1 MSQTSN
7 LYEVVVTT
15 DIIRGSHN
23 HGDSSSHKFDDR
35 SDMIG
40 FVQELFKGKKP
51 FFVSG
56 MAVHESPQ
64 ITTTA
69 CVYVNHRIV
78 DASSFI
84 S

>member
-1 MSQTSN
+1 MSQGRN

-15 DIIRGSHN
+15 DIIRGGHN
-23 HGDSSSHKFDDR
+23 HGGSASHKFNDR

-40 FVQELFKGKKP
+40 FIQELFKGKKP

-69 CVYVNHRIV
+69 CVYVNHRSV
-78 DASSFI
+78 DASSFL